1 MSLSNS
7 MSQSLYLF
15 AVTNFTGSAYNS
27 AKNWVSNKVNA
38 VGKWL
43 KSLW

>member
-1 MSLSNS
+1 MTLSNHA
-7 MSQSLYLF
+7 SQSLRH
-15 AVTNFTGSAYNS
+15 AVTNFMGSAYNS
-27 AKNWVSNKVNA
+27 AKSWISNKVNA

>member
-1 MSLSNS
+1 MSLSNYV
-7 MSQSLYLF
+7 SQSLYLL
-15 AVTNFTGSAYNS
+15 AVTNFIGSAYNS
-27 AKNWVSNKVNA
+27 VKSWISNKVNA